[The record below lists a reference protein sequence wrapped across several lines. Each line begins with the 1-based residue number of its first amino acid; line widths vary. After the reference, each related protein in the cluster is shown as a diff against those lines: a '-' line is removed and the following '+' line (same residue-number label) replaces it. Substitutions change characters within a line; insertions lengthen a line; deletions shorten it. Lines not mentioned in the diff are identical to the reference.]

1 MSGLLERI
9 DNDLK
14 KAMKEKDSLR
24 LSCLRMLKTS
34 IKKVQ
39 VEKGREL
46 KDEEIIKV
54 IQSLIKKGKEAA
66 ENFRKG
72 GREDLAEKEE
82 KEVSIFSEY
91 LPEQL
96 SPEQIENIVR
106 EAIAEVNATGLK
118 DLGKVMKV
126 AMAKVAGRAQGKDVS
141 EIAKKL
147 LSQP

>member
-14 KAMKEKDSLR
+14 KAIKEKDSLR